1 MIPAEIS
8 WPRRA
13 FVGVDGRGLPSMGS
27 PKMGQK
33 RVGPEPG
40 MVVQLIVQSPLHL
53 LRVMHMGRIFR
64 LS

>member
-40 MVVQLIVQSPLHL
+40 STAHSPESLTSVKGHAHGPYFQTVLI
-53 LRVMHMGRIFR
+53 
-64 LS
+64 